1 MKLRKL
7 QKKMNQKGFTLIE
20 LIIVIAILG
29 ILAAL
34 AIPRFFGFTEAARE
48 ASDEEY
54 AAVVAQAAILYEAGE
69 GPVTIGAG
77 AGDTFADSAAFLAA
91 LVNGDF
97 VESYTAQSATYSTY
111 TIAMGSPAGGVT
123 CDLGTAG
130 TLYVTLEAGADDYV
144 VCK

>member
-34 AIPRFFGFTEAARE
+34 AIPRFLGFTESAKETA
-48 ASDEEY
+48 DEEY
-54 AAVVAQAAILYEAGE
+54 AAVVAQAAILYYASENVVPSVGTLVSEDYIESGYAFKSDEYAG
-69 GPVTIGAG
+69 GLSISNTGSPTCTIG
-77 AGDTFADSAAFLAA
+77 TYDS
-91 LVNGDF
+91 
-97 VESYTAQSATYSTY
+97 
-111 TIAMGSPAGGVT
+111 
-123 CDLGTAG
+123 
-130 TLYVTLEAGADDYV
+130 LYVTLDGDSGTDYV